1 MDLIHLVIIF
11 AVGVVAGLF
20 GTLVGG
26 GGLITIPT
34 LIFLGLPPHTAIGTN
49 RLGVT
54 GMAVAGWYEFSKK
67 GMINYE
73 IGLAIAIPALLGS
86 FLGANL
92 VLKINEATL
101 KQVIAVMTIL
111 ILVFI
116 ISKPRVGIERAKHR
130 TKKYEYLIGGILS
143 LFIFMYSGFYGAGT
157 GALLTYV
164 LVLLFGQTFLESAAT
179 RKIAQLISTLMAAII
194 FAISGVISY
203 PLGAALFTGS
213 FIGSYFGAHFSDR
226 IGNIWIKRLFF
237 VIVLIMAIK
246 LMT

>member
-1 MDLIHLVIIF
+1 MDLIHLLIIL
-11 AVGVVAGLF
+11 AVGIIAGSF

-34 LIFLGLPPHTAIGTN
+34 LILLGLPPHTAIGTN
-49 RLGVT
+49 RLGAT
-54 GMAVAGWYEFSKK
+54 GMAIAGWYEFSKK

-73 IGLAIAIPALLGS
+73 IGLTIGIPALLGPI
-86 FLGANL
+86 LGANL
-92 VLKINEATL
+92 VLKISETIL
-101 KQVIAVMTIL
+101 KHVIAIITIL

-116 ISKPRVGIERAKHR
+116 ISKPKMGIQKAKHNI
-130 TKKYEYLIGGILS
+130 KKHEYLIGAVLS
-143 LFIFMYSGFYGAGT
+143 LFIFIYSGFYGAGT

-164 LVLLFGQTFLESAAT
+164 LILLFGQTFLESAAT
-179 RKIAQLISTLMAAII
+179 RKIAQLISTVMAAII

-213 FIGSYFGAHFSDR
+213 LIGSYIGAHFSDR

-246 LMT
+246 LMI

>member
-1 MDLIHLVIIF
+1 MDLIHLLIIL
-11 AVGVVAGLF
+11 AVGIIAGSL

-34 LIFLGLPPHTAIGTN
+34 LILLGLPPHTAIGTN

-54 GMAVAGWYEFSKK
+54 GMAIAGWYEFNKK

-73 IGLAIAIPALLGS
+73 IGLTIGIPALLGPI
-86 FLGANL
+86 LGANL
-92 VLKINEATL
+92 VLKISETIL
-101 KQVIAVMTIL
+101 KQVIAILAIL
-111 ILVFI
+111 ILFFI
-116 ISKPRVGIERAKHR
+116 ISKPKMGIQKTKHNI
-130 TKKYEYLIGGILS
+130 KKHEYLIGAVLS
-143 LFIFMYSGFYGAGT
+143 LFIFIYSGFYGAGT

-164 LVLLFGQTFLESAAT
+164 LILFFGQTFLQSAAT
-179 RKIAQLISTLMAAII
+179 RKIAQLISTVIAAII

-213 FIGSYFGAHFSDR
+213 LIGSYIGAHFSDR

-246 LMT
+246 LMI

>member
-1 MDLIHLVIIF
+1 MDLIHILIIF
-11 AVGVVAGLF
+11 AVGFIAGSF

-34 LIFLGLPPHTAIGTN
+34 LILLGLPPHTAIGTN
-49 RLGVT
+49 RLGVI
-54 GMAVAGWYEFSKK
+54 GMAVAGWYQFGKK

-73 IGLAIAIPALLGS
+73 IGYTVALPALMGS
-86 FLGANL
+86 ILGANL
-92 VLKINEATL
+92 VLKINEAIL

-116 ISKPRVGIERAKHR
+116 VSKPKMGIQKSKHEI
-130 TKKYEYLIGGILS
+130 KKYEYLIGGLLS
-143 LFIFMYSGFYGAGT
+143 FFIFIYSGFYGAGT

-164 LVLLFGQTFLESAAT
+164 LILLFGQTFLESAAT
-179 RKIAQLISTLMAAII
+179 RKIAQLISTVMASIV

-203 PLGAALFTGS
+203 PLGAALLTGC
-213 FIGSYFGAHFSDR
+213 FIGSYVGAHFSDR
-226 IGNIWIKRLFF
+226 IGNIWLKRLFF

-246 LMT
+246 LMM